1 MRLPQYPTAEP
12 FLPPRRTLASL
23 QKAAAHCTGCPLYQT
38 GTQTVF
44 GEGPSDALAV
54 VVGEQPGD
62 QEDRAGRPFVGPAGQ
77 ILDQAL
83 REVGI
88 SRSELYLTN
97 AVKHFKWERRG
108 TRRIHSKPNARE
120 LAACKPWLMAE
131 LDVIHPKMVV
141 CLGATAAQDLLGN
154 DFRITRQ
161 RGIVF
166 PDTPYAPWL
175 MATFHPSAI
184 LRMPE
189 PAMREQA
196 YRDFVAD
203 LTKVKQRLDYEVGRH

>member
-12 FLPPRRTLASL
+12 FLPPRWTLPAL
-23 QKAAAHCTGCPLYQT
+23 QKAAASCTGCPLYRT

-44 GEGPSDALAV
+44 GEGPADALV
-54 VVGEQPGD
+54 VFIGEQPGD

-77 ILDQAL
+77 ILDQSL

-88 SRSELYLTN
+88 NRNEVYLTN

-108 TRRIHSKPNARE
+108 TRRIHSKPGARE

-131 LDVIHPKMVV
+131 LEVIHPKMVV
-141 CLGATAAQDLLGN
+141 CLGATAAQDLLGR

-161 RGIVF
+161 RGVVF
-166 PDTPYAPWL
+166 SDTPYAPWF
-175 MATFHPSAI
+175 MATLHPSAI

-203 LTKVKQRLDYEVGRH
+203 LTKVKQRIDYEIGRH